1 MKVLFLIL
9 SVALFLR
16 LWFLDIFPPSMI
28 YDELNY
34 VMNAKSLY
42 HTGKN
47 IPLTA
52 SALFSW
58 GEKDFDVVISEIPSY
73 VIMFWVGPNPLSQF
87 NSRIIYAIFGVLSV
101 LLVYLITKNLLN
113 DKIANFAAFFMAVN
127 PWSIHHS
134 RNALEMTFASTFF
147 LLGTYLLLTKFSW
160 RMFFSFPFFI
170 LGFLSYLAAKLFFM
184 PLIIILLVYKFKTST
199 HKNSKLPYIILGALS
214 LLIVAFYTFTIHQQP
229 AGERTN
235 ELLIFDQGSTSD
247 TVNLERRQ
255 TIPNFASQIFV
266 NKLTVTV
273 RRIVE
278 VYLGAFSTTPLFAKG
293 ETISVYSTWDYGQFH
308 YLDFP
313 LIIIGLF
320 TLFTLKRS
328 VFWLIVSII
337 ALAPIVSAVD
347 KVEKTYALR
356 SFSMF
361 PYMVILSGVGM
372 WSLTQIVKFKKPILL
387 ICFGLYTIGV
397 LYFIH
402 FYFFRYPIYSAD
414 RWFLGEKIIANYLVH
429 SQENPSIQNIYVV
442 TNESPK
448 VVFEQYLFY
457 SGMYETKQDILK
469 ANQKIKMKDF
479 SLNKATFSN
488 DCPKGVD
495 FTKGDILITD
505 SRNKCNREEN
515 GKKGIVSLADAGTIF
530 VINNDLVCNDI
541 DLARYYRVMNTNI
554 FYMDKMN
561 RKEFCKNWIISF
573 PKI

>member
-9 SVALFLR
+9 SIALFLR
-16 LWFLDIFPPSMI
+16 VWFLDIFPPSMI

-113 DKIANFAAFFMAVN
+113 EKIANFAALFMAVN
-127 PWSIHHS
+127 PWSIHTS
-134 RNALEMTFASTFF
+134 RNALETTFASFFF
-147 LLGTYLLLTKFSW
+147 LLGTYLLLSKNSW
-160 RMFFSFPFFI
+160 RILFSFPFFI
-170 LGFLSYLAAKLFFM
+170 LGFLSYLGAKLFFL
-184 PLIIILLVYKFKTST
+184 PLIIILLVYKFKTDKS
-199 HKNSKLPYIILGALS
+199 KQSKLPYLAMGLLTFLTFS
-214 LLIVAFYTFTIHQQP
+214 LYTLTIHHQP
-229 AGERTN
+229 AGARTG
-235 ELLIFDQGSTSD
+235 ELLIFDQSWASD
-247 TVNLERRQ
+247 IVNLERRQ
-255 TIPNFASQIFV
+255 AIPNFALPIFI
-266 NKLTVTV
+266 NKLTITL
-273 RRIVE
+273 RRVID
-278 VYLGAFSTTPLFAKG
+278 VYLGAFDTTALFARG
-293 ETISVYSTWDYGQFH
+293 ETVSVYSTWDYGQFH

-313 LIIIGLF
+313 LIIIGLI
-320 TLFTLKRS
+320 TLFTLKRG
-328 VFWLIVSII
+328 VFWLTMSII
-337 ALAPIVSAVD
+337 ALAPSVSAID
-347 KVEKTYALR
+347 KVEKTYAIR
-356 SFSMF
+356 AFSMF

-372 WSLTQIVKFKKPILL
+372 WSLTQIGKFKKL
-387 ICFGLYTIGV
+387 IFIFLISLYIVGV

-402 FYFFRYPIYSAD
+402 LYFFRYPIYSAD
-414 RWFLGEKIIANYLVH
+414 RWFLGERIIANYVKQ
-429 SQENPSIQNIYVV
+429 SQDIASIQKIYVV
-442 TNESPK
+442 TNESSK

-469 ANQKIKMKDF
+469 ANQKIKAKDF
-479 SLNKATFSN
+479 SLNKATFSS

-495 FTKGDILITD
+495 FTKGEILITD
-505 SRNKCNREEN
+505 ARNKCNREEN

-530 VINNDLVCNDI
+530 VINNDLVCNDV
-541 DLARYYRVMNTNI
+541 DLARYIRVMNTNI
-554 FYMDKMN
+554 FYMEKMN